1 MGYLGDF
8 SRDTGRLRRS
18 TVTCIMSC
26 ILKLRVMC
34 SRTREFSWNSFTRR
48 RLKRQDLR
56 CCQTRLR
63 LVATELRSLG
73 RGERRD
79 RPRRNWRCF
88 RLTKLRMELL
98 PRKHQ
103 QRSNLLHK
111 PSASENKNF
120 QKINII
126 LVAKKKKKK
135 MPRAKKKK
143 KKKKKKK

>member
-8 SRDTGRLRRS
+8 SRDTGRPRRTTFKCS
-18 TVTCIMSC
+18 MSC

-48 RLKRQDLR
+48 RLRRRDPR

-63 LVATELRSLG
+63 LVVTELRSLE

-103 QRSNLLHK
+103 QRSKLLQK

-120 QKINII
+120 QKINIM
-126 LVAKKKKKK
+126 LVKKKKKK
-135 MPRAKKKK
+135 KKNFRKKKK
-143 KKKKKKK
+143 KKKKKKS

>member
-1 MGYLGDF
+1 MG
-8 SRDTGRLRRS
+8 RERERERERVVVS
-18 TVTCIMSC
+18 TQST
-26 ILKLRVMC
+26 
-34 SRTREFSWNSFTRR
+34 WAFTRR
-48 RLKRQDLR
+48 RLRRQDPR

-63 LVATELRSLG
+63 LVVTELRSLE

-103 QRSNLLHK
+103 QRSNLLQK

-120 QKINII
+120 QKNKHY
-126 LVAKKKKKK
+126 A
-135 MPRAKKKK
+135 R
-143 KKKKKKK
+143 